1 MRHRVNARGDG
12 RYRAAQAWR
21 MKRFDTA
28 PCDAHPCVT
37 PIHRDPLSSMPV
49 RLDPDLARDIE
60 VRLEDLLAAVDR
72 WSAPLADTLDRV
84 VDDSA
89 GPLEDLLRSV
99 QSGRP
104 AHEDELA
111 VLRAERALTSLLLE
125 LAGLAAAL
133 RLGPPATAAYRLR
146 ALIGTAEHGNCRS

>member
-1 MRHRVNARGDG
+1 
-12 RYRAAQAWR
+12 
-21 MKRFDTA
+21 
-28 PCDAHPCVT
+28 
-37 PIHRDPLSSMPV
+37 MPA

-146 ALIGTAEHGNCRS
+146 ALISATAAATTGCECPASREEIPKPGRAGLYTKTHGDAPSPRPPS